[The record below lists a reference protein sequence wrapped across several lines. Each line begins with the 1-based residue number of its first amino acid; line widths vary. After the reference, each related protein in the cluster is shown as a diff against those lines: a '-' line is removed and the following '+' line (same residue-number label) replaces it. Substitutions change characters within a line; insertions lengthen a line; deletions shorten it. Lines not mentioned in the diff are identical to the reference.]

1 MSGLALVGKQA
12 VSPKDIPNRGVLNAA
27 LSASV
32 PNQASV
38 STQVANLT
46 SGATPT
52 YAPRTYVDGQ
62 DATFQLPSYYQT
74 QDALNVP
81 LSTVAQPLGV
91 ASLDGTTHVPL
102 PQLPI
107 LGAGYIQGPYGPTAV
122 FTGSTS
128 NTPLKIADWNIGNVA
143 LSFQP
148 FVTMFCFVN
157 GVVSRPV
164 IEVRIANSTTAVS
177 YAAGTLVAMGE
188 GRTLYNDFHV
198 IPVVPVGAGL
208 STTPANLG
216 PTYNVWL
223 SAWLYDANSQGV
235 TLSAGG
241 VVSGAAYLLRGAL

>member
-12 VSPKDIPNRGVLNAA
+12 VNPTDVPNRGVLNAT
-27 LSASV
+27 LSAAV

-38 STQVANLT
+38 TTQVANLT
-46 SGATPT
+46 SGASPT
-52 YAPRTYVDGQ
+52 YAPRTYVDSQ

-81 LSTVAQPLGV
+81 LSSVGQPNGV
-91 ASLDGTTHVPL
+91 ASLDSTAHVPAL
-102 PQLPI
+102 QLPV
-107 LGAGYIQGPYGPTAV
+107 LGAGYLQGPYGPTAV

-148 FVTMFCFVN
+148 FIFMHCFAT
-157 GVVSRPV
+157 GTVSRPIV
-164 IEVRIANSTTAVS
+164 EVRIANSTTAVS

-188 GRTLYNDFHV
+188 GRTLYNDYHV

-208 STTPANLG
+208 SATPANLG
-216 PTYNVWL
+216 PIYNIWL
-223 SAWLYDANSQGV
+223 SAWLYDANAQGV